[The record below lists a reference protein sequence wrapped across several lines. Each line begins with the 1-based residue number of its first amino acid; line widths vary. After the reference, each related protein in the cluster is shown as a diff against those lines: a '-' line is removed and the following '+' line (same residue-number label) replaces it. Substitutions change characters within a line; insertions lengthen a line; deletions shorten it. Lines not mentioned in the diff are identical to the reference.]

1 MLDVRHL
8 QENYWLNL
16 HSTCACLGQWHK
28 LLHLHMYMHS
38 HKTTKNHNLNDIHQ
52 EARLNI
58 VNLCLHELHP
68 GKTDPTFIL
77 SSSEKWFNLNGH
89 LNSQNNR
96 Q

>member
-8 QENYWLNL
+8 QENYWLNFY
-16 HSTCACLGQWHK
+16 STCARLGQRHK
-28 LLHLHMYMHS
+28 MLHLHIY
-38 HKTTKNHNLNDIHQ
+38 KTTMVPYLYDTHQ

-58 VNLCLHELHP
+58 VNLSFHELHP
-68 GKTDPTFIL
+68 GETDPTFIL
-77 SSSEKWFNLNGH
+77 SSSETWFNLNGH